1 MLPPG
6 RLSAFEL
13 IYRFSLPDGR
23 ERLFPLRLSGD
34 SAELPPA
41 ATEGAPAWTK
51 LEFNQCSG
59 CPLSAAKVPHCPAAL
74 HLSGLIGEF
83 TDVVSFDRVRVS
95 VETEERSVSS
105 SLSAQQA
112 VASFMGLVMA
122 ASGCPRTAVFRPM
135 ARFHLPFSNETET
148 AYRVASMYLLAQY
161 FAATSGGTADVLLQ
175 RLEEVYRGI
184 HAVNRGMA
192 QRLRAA
198 TRQDAIVNAVVL
210 LDVNTS
216 LMPAAIHEI
225 LAEMRP
231 AFEALLAATQAPKD
245 IAKPA

>member
-1 MLPPG
+1 MSP
-6 RLSAFEL
+6 FVL

-23 ERLFPLRLSGD
+23 ERVFPLQLSGD
-34 SAELPPA
+34 SAELLPA
-41 ATEGAPAWTK
+41 STKDAPDWTK
-51 LEFNQCSG
+51 LEVNQCSG
-59 CPLSAAKVPHCPAAL
+59 CPLSAAKVSHCPAAL
-74 HLSGLIGEF
+74 QMAGLIDAF
-83 TDVVSFDRVRVS
+83 SDVVSFDRVGVT
-95 VETEERSVSS
+95 VQTDERSVSS
-105 SLSAQQA
+105 QLSAQQA

-135 ARFHLPFSNETET
+135 ARFHLPFSSETET

-161 FAATSGGTADVLLQ
+161 YAAAEGGDADVLLK
-175 RLEEVYRGI
+175 RLEEVYAGI

-216 LMPAAIHEI
+216 LMPVAIHEI
-225 LAEMRP
+225 LDEMKP
-231 AFEALLAATQAPKD
+231 AFEALLAATRKQETAT
-245 IAKPA
+245 A